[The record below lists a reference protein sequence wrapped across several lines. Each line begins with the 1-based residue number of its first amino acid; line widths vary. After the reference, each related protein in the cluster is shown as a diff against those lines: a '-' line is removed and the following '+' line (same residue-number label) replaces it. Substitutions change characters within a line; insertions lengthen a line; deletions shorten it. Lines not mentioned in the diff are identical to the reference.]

1 MAKKL
6 GALAYIDGKATKPAE
21 ELQKLG
27 GAKVILATAPSAKAI
42 AELVDGLNVGGKLVI
57 VGAPVEPMEISVLPL
72 LLARR
77 AIQGWPSGT
86 AMDSQET
93 LQFSAFAGVRPMIEK
108 YPLAKVKDAYERMT
122 SGHAEFRVVLTMD

>member
-1 MAKKL
+1 M
-6 GALAYIDGKATKPAE
+6 
-21 ELQKLG
+21 
-27 GAKVILATAPSAKAI
+27 ILATAPSAKAI

-86 AMDSQET
+86 AWIHRRRCS
-93 LQFSAFAGVRPMIEK
+93 FRRSRV
-108 YPLAKVKDAYERMT
+108 
-122 SGHAEFRVVLTMD
+122 SGR